1 MNVNPY
7 ILKSARTFSRAWL
20 LLVLLGSMAC
30 AASGNEETFNLTEI
44 SEGVYVHQGK
54 HVELE
59 HADRDDIAN
68 IGFIIGDECIAVIDT
83 GGSIDIGGRLREAI
97 KKVSSLPVCYVINT
111 HIHYDHVLGN
121 AAFKDDQTKYVGH
134 QNLAEE
140 MEYNR
145 AFFLSEFTEN
155 LGENPGDSSIIG
167 PDITV
172 SDELDLD
179 LGNRVLTLRAH
190 PPSHTYSDLSVYDN
204 KTGTLWLSDLLF
216 IDRIPVLDASLK
228 GWLKTMEKLKS
239 LQANHVIPGHG
250 TITMPW
256 PEAASAQDG
265 YLDMLLNETRNEIA
279 RGTFM
284 EDVVENVGK
293 DEKTRWLLHEQ
304 NHRRNV
310 TKAFSELEWE

>member
-7 ILKSARTFSRAWL
+7 IPNLARTVSRAWL
-20 LLVLLGSMAC
+20 ALVLVGSAC
-30 AASGNEETFNLTEI
+30 ASPENDTGFNLTEI

-54 HVELE
+54 HVGLE
-59 HADRDDIAN
+59 HADHDDIAN
-68 IGFIIGDECIAVIDT
+68 IGFIVGDDCIAVIDT
-83 GGSIDIGGRLREAI
+83 GGSIDIGGRLREAV
-97 KKVSSLPVCYVINT
+97 KKISSLPVCYVINT
-111 HIHYDHVLGN
+111 HVHFDHVLGN
-121 AAFKDDQTKYVGH
+121 AAFRDEQAKFVGH
-134 QNLAEE
+134 ENLVQE

-145 AFFLSEFTEN
+145 PFFLSEFTAD

-167 PDITV
+167 PDIAV

-179 LGNRVLTLRAH
+179 LGNRVITLRAH
-190 PPSHTYSDLSVYDN
+190 PPSHTYTDLSVYDN
-204 KTGTLWLSDLLF
+204 KTGTLWLADLLF
-216 IDRIPVLDASLK
+216 IERIPALDGSLR

-239 LQANHVIPGHG
+239 LEANHVIPGHG

-256 PEAASAQDG
+256 PEAAGAQDD
-265 YLDMLLNETRNEIA
+265 YLNMLLNETRNEIA

-293 DEKTRWLLHEQ
+293 VEKTRWLLHEQ

-310 TKAFSELEWE
+310 TKAFTELEWE